1 MTQQARW
8 PRVLTLVLTVLSGV
22 MFVIAALGDGGSPL
36 YVDGLNQFPLSIICF
51 VGGVAVG
58 VSAAV
63 VASGTALS
71 AARARVV
78 PRVLAQ
84 VIIGVSSLITWYWLA
99 GLAISSGINDGVFR
113 CYLSADGTCDGP
125 VPFDW
130 TPYLIAGTSVVL
142 FLVAAVIYL
151 AGAARAHISR
161 ADRVLAVVVMALSTV
176 PLGNIVA
183 ALWLLRSGYPTP
195 AESVASA
202 L

>member
-1 MTQQARW
+1 MTQQVRS
-8 PRVLTLVLTVLSGV
+8 PRVLTLALTILSGV
-22 MFVIAALGDGGSPL
+22 MFVIAALGDAGSPL
-36 YVDGLNQFPLSIICF
+36 YVDGLGQFPLSIICF

-63 VASGTALS
+63 LASGSALS

-84 VIIGVSSLITWYWLA
+84 VIIGVSSFITWFWLA
-99 GLAISSGINDGVFR
+99 GLAISYGINDGMFR

-142 FLVAAVIYL
+142 FFVATVIYL
-151 AGAARAHISR
+151 SGAARAHISR

-183 ALWLLRSGYPTP
+183 ALWLLRSGYPTS